1 MGENIE
7 RKDTIEGIKKRVK
20 QKAYKI
26 RIKGDNM
33 NYDHEKVLE
42 ENTREQTPAEL
53 KKLRI
58 FAASL
63 LVFLFSTVFFITE
76 YSPVTTKHNMYSNY
90 RVSSQ
95 EVDNYDNTL
104 EYYKF

>member
-1 MGENIE
+1 MGENIK
-7 RKDTIEGIKKRVK
+7 RKDITESLKKKVH
-20 QKAYKI
+20 KI

-33 NYDHEKVLE
+33 NYDYEKVLK
-42 ENTREQTPAEL
+42 ENTREQTPAEI

-63 LVFLFSTVFFITE
+63 LVFLFSSVFFITK
-76 YSPVTTKHNMYSNY
+76 YSPINTRHNMYSNY
-90 RVSSQ
+90 RVSQ
-95 EVDNYDNTL
+95 VDCNYGNTL

>member
-1 MGENIE
+1 MED
-7 RKDTIEGIKKRVK
+7 KDIIEGIKK
-20 QKAYKI
+20 AYNHKI

-42 ENTREQTPAEL
+42 ENTREQTPAEIR
-53 KKLRI
+53 KLRI

-76 YSPVTTKHNMYSNY
+76 YAPVDTKRNMYSNY
-90 RVSSQ
+90 RVSQ
-95 EVDNYDNTL
+95 EVGNYDNTL
-104 EYYKF
+104 ECYKF